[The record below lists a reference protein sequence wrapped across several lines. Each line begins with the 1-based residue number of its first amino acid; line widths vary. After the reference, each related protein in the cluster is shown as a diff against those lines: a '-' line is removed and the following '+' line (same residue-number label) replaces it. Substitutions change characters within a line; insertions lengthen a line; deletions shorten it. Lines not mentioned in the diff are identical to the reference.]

1 MKPLPTLKMIN
12 LFFLLFQYIWIIC
25 KTFFFSFFKLKL
37 FQSATRHTR
46 PKAFDFDGL
55 LAPCVWLRGE
65 GHVVGLARGGT
76 LAAALLELLVVQFLQ
91 TTHERT
97 KPPGA
102 VPSRAADTSL
112 YTDTA
117 DRHSRHA
124 TVAQRDR
131 VLEMSCVVSIHIAY
145 YCNIIQYNFSHNTVT
160 LCGIS
165 VLHRTGD

>member
-1 MKPLPTLKMIN
+1 MQRLGTRWSRSNCRSSSLADEASAN
-12 LFFLLFQYIWIIC
+12 TQDDQLVFLLFVFYYLNHC
-25 KTFFFSFFKLKL
+25 KTFFFSFFKLKF
-37 FQSATRHTR
+37 FQSAR

-65 GHVVGLARGGT
+65 RHVVGLARGGT

-102 VPSRAADTSL
+102 VPSRAADTCL

-117 DRHSRHA
+117 ERHRHA
-124 TVAQRDR
+124 TVA
-131 VLEMSCVVSIHIAY
+131 VTGSSVEMSCCLLFILHTIA
-145 YCNIIQYNFSHNTVT
+145 I
-160 LCGIS
+160 
-165 VLHRTGD
+165 

>member
-1 MKPLPTLKMIN
+1 MQRLGTRWSRSNCRSSSLADEASAN
-12 LFFLLFQYIWIIC
+12 TQDDQLVELVFYCLNHC

-55 LAPCVWLRGE
+55 LAPCVWFRGE

-117 DRHSRHA
+117 ERHSRHA
-124 TVAQRDR
+124 TVAVTGSSVGN
-131 VLEMSCVVSIHIAY
+131 VLLF
-145 YCNIIQYNFSHNTVT
+145 IIQYCILLQYNT
-160 LCGIS
+160 I
-165 VLHRTGD
+165 